1 MDGRIGTFELMR
13 AGEAELDFV
22 MATERIE
29 GYEALVGRS
38 TEAQHR
44 ACLADGRHAYF
55 VGQRDGV
62 PVGFVII
69 RDWQSWDGVAL
80 VKRIAVTRPGQGNGS
95 ALLRRAVDR
104 IFEDTNCW
112 RLAIGLFPTNLR
124 ARRTYEGAGFRVEGI
139 ARGTVFYRGE
149 HHDELVM
156 ALLRPDWEAARTPSS
171 PRAIDA

>member
-1 MDGRIGTFELMR
+1 MDGLNGAFEVVR
-13 AGEAELDFV
+13 AGEAELGFV

-44 ACLADGRHAYF
+44 ACLDDGRHAYF
-55 VGQRDGV
+55 IGRLNGV
-62 PVGFVII
+62 PIGFVII

-80 VKRIAVTRPGQGNGS
+80 VKRIAVVRPGCGHGG
-95 ALLRRAVDR
+95 ALLGRVVERV
-104 IFEDTNCW
+104 FEDTTCW

-124 ARRTYEGAGFRVEGI
+124 ARRTYEAAGFRTEGI
-139 ARGTVFYRGE
+139 ARGNVFYRGE

-156 ALLRPDWEAARTPSS
+156 AMLRPDWEAARPAAS
-171 PRAIDA
+171 PPAGAG